1 MISHAMEE
9 LEQFYYVNRKGATK
23 RHFDYHAFAK
33 EYGVS
38 ESWIFDGFLPEHPR
52 GLGRQ
57 RPRRT
62 NSETQAEP
70 A

>member
-1 MISHAMEE
+1 MED

-23 RHFDYHAFAK
+23 RHFDYHASFAK

-38 ESWIFDGFLPEHPR
+38 ESWIFEGFLPEHPR